1 MSAQCIDTDADF
13 LYIWYLS
20 SKSLNI

>member
-20 SKSLNI
+20 SKSL